1 MATVFVVED
10 EPSLQF
16 FYKQI
21 LTLNGFK
28 LAGIASD
35 GEQAV
40 SMFKSFSVKPSII
53 LMDHRMPIKNG
64 IEASKEILQIDN
76 TAKIIVISAY
86 DSIKETSQSIGASS
100 FINKPFSNKKLIN
113 EINRVLQHSS
123 YQTIQRDVI
132 SQLKW

>member
-16 FYKQI
+16 FYKKI

-53 LMDHRMPIKNG
+53 LMDHRMPKKNG
-64 IEASKEILQIDN
+64 LDALEEILKIDKN
-76 TAKIIVISAY
+76 VKIIFTTADNSVE
-86 DSIKETSQSIGASS
+86 KEALSIGAYS
-100 FINKPFSNKKLIN
+100 FKNKPFTIEQLIDDINKALKASNEQN
-113 EINRVLQHSS
+113 
-123 YQTIQRDVI
+123 
-132 SQLKW
+132 